1 MYTGDY
7 NDEHEDEYENPD
19 QNIEDDDNIMKE
31 GRTIGWSVS
40 GCPET
45 DHAIRHNPRSREVF

>member
-7 NDEHEDEYENPD
+7 NDEHEDEYEDPD

-40 GCPET
+40 GCP
-45 DHAIRHNPRSREVF
+45 RN